1 MNNHEEHGCHCGHK
15 HHGCQCSHDHNH
27 EEGNG
32 TLAEYKSEIIKLII
46 GALLLT
52 TAIIFKHID
61 LEKIGLDAGAL
72 SIANS
77 NLIVL
82 GLCIIAYVLL
92 GREVLMNSA
101 KGIMHGEVFDEN
113 FLMAIAT
120 LAAFGI
126 GDFPEAVGVML
137 FYNVGE
143 MFEHISVDR
152 SRKQIAEAVDMRPE
166 TVNLFN
172 GSEIEVIPANEAKLG
187 DLLQINPGNRIPLD
201 GEVVRGEGIID
212 TAPITGEPTPIHA
225 KPGDA
230 MLSGCINKK
239 GQFTLKV
246 TAALE
251 ESMVSRILKSVE
263 NAAENKPQIE
273 KFITKFA
280 RIYTPIV
287 VVVALLTAILPP
299 LILGAAWKYWIVT
312 AVTFLVISCPC
323 ALVISVPLAYFL
335 GVGSASKY
343 GILVKSGQS
352 LEALRKIKIVALDKT
367 GTLTKGIVE
376 DSGLLEVEKQIGE
389 EGSEANEESFEE
401 AFAKKSVIGDSLK
414 DDAKDGIYAI
424 HELGV
429 QTAMLTGDKKER
441 AFQIASE
448 AGIEEANVRPEL
460 LPDEKLT
467 ALMGLREEHG
477 EIMFVGDGVNDAPV
491 LAGADVGAAMGSG
504 ADAAIESADIV
515 FMNSKVGAISQII
528 KIAGR
533 TGNIAK
539 QNIVLALGIKGLVL
553 ALGFVGLANIWLA
566 VFADTGVAMLCIVNS
581 LRLLRK

>member
-101 KGIMHGEVFDEN
+101 KGIMHGELFDEN

>member
-172 GSEIEVIPANEAKLG
+172 GSEIEVIPANEAKPG